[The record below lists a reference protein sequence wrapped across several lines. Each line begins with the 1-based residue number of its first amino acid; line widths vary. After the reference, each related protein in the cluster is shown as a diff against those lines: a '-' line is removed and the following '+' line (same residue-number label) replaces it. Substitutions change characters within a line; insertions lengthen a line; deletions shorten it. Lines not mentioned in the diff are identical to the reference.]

1 MPKLFKKYRMSTAKL
16 FLLVSI
22 FLSGTVQG
30 LFAQSVKLEYN
41 EFDLPNGLHVILHED
56 HSTPIVTVSVMY
68 HVGSKNET
76 PGRTGFAHLFEHLM
90 FEGSDNIPRGEYT
103 RFVEKAGGTL
113 NANTS
118 FDRTYYYEVLP
129 SNQLE
134 LGMWLESER
143 MLHGRVDSIGIAT
156 QKGVV
161 IEEIKQ
167 TEENQPYGSI
177 LRETFGR
184 AFTVHPYHWPIVGS
198 PADLR
203 ASTDEDVINFYKTW
217 YVPNNAVL
225 TIAGDID
232 PKSAKK
238 LANLYFGTIP
248 EGTRPMNRP
257 LQNEPVKTA
266 EIRDTVFDNI
276 QLPAII
282 QAYHVPA
289 MGTKDYY
296 AVSMLNT
303 ILSGGQSSRFNK
315 ALVDEKQLALQAMSI
330 PLPLEHP
337 GITLAFLIPNIGVDL
352 TKLEAA
358 ADEEIIK
365 LQNEL
370 IPAEEFQKLKN
381 KVETEMVNRL
391 AGIEGRAELLA
402 TGYTYYHNTGSVNTD
417 IDNYLKVTPEDIRDA
432 ARKYFTP
439 TNRVVL
445 YYLPKS
451 K

>member
-1 MPKLFKKYRMSTAKL
+1 MILILTGA
-16 FLLVSI
+16 
-22 FLSGTVQG
+22 VQG
-30 LFAQSVKLEYN
+30 LFSQTVKLDYK
-41 EFDLPNGLHVILHED
+41 EFNLPNGLHVILHED

-68 HVGSKNET
+68 HVGSKNEE
-76 PGRTGFAHLFEHLM
+76 PNRTGFAHLFEHLM

-198 PADLR
+198 PDHLR
-203 ASTDEDVINFYKTW
+203 ASTDQDVINFYKTY

-225 TIAGDID
+225 TIAGDIE
-232 PKSAKK
+232 PK
-238 LANLYFGTIP
+238 LAEKLAKEYFGTIP
-248 EGTRPMNRP
+248 IGIKPIIRP

-266 EIRDTVFDNI
+266 EVRDTVYDNI

-289 MGTKDYY
+289 MGSKDYF
-296 AVSMLNT
+296 AVSLLNT
-303 ILSGGQSSRFNK
+303 ILSGGQSSRLNK
-315 ALVDEKQLALQAMSI
+315 SLVDEKQLALQAMAIS
-330 PLPLEHP
+330 LPLEHP
-337 GITLAFLIPNIGVDL
+337 GISLAFLIPNIGVDL
-352 TKLEAA
+352 AKLEAA
-358 ADEEIIK
+358 ADEEIVK
-365 LQNEL
+365 LQKEL
-370 IPAEEFQKLKN
+370 VPEDEFQKLKN
-381 KVETEMVNRL
+381 RVEADMVNRL

-402 TGYTYYHNTGSVNTD
+402 TGYTYFNDAGSVNTD
-417 IDNYLKVTPEDIRDA
+417 IDKYMKVTREDIREA
-432 ARKYFTP
+432 ARKYFTT

-445 YYLPKS
+445 YYLPKN

>member
-1 MPKLFKKYRMSTAKL
+1 MRTIKLPFLIL
-16 FLLVSI
+16 FI
-22 FLSGTVQG
+22 LSGMVQG
-30 LFAQSVKLEYN
+30 LLSQTVKLEYT
-41 EFDLPNGLHVILHED
+41 EFNLPNGLHVILHED
-56 HSTPIVTVSVMY
+56 HSTPIVIVSVMY
-68 HVGSKNET
+68 HVGSKNEQ

-143 MLHGRVDSIGIAT
+143 MLHLKMDSLGIAT

-184 AFTVHPYHWPIVGS
+184 AFTIHPYHWPIVGS
-198 PADLR
+198 PDDLR
-203 ASTDEDVINFYKTW
+203 ASTDQDVIDFYKTY

-225 TIAGDID
+225 TIAGDIN
-232 PKSAKK
+232 PKQAKK
-238 LANLYFGTIP
+238 LAVKYFSAIP
-248 EGTRPMNRP
+248 AGTRPINRP
-257 LQNEPVKTA
+257 LSNEPVKTA
-266 EIRDTVFDNI
+266 GIRDTVLDNI

-282 QAYHVPA
+282 EAYHVPA
-289 MGTKDYY
+289 MGTKDYF

-315 ALVDEKQLALQAMSI
+315 SLVDEQQLAMQAMSI

-337 GITLAFLIPNIGVDL
+337 GITLAFLIPNIGIDL
-352 TKLEAA
+352 LKLEKA
-358 ADEEIIK
+358 ADEEIVK

-370 IPAEEFQKLKN
+370 APEEEFQKLKN
-381 KVETEMVNRL
+381 KVETEMVDRL
-391 AGIEGRAELLA
+391 SGIEGRAELLA
-402 TGYTYYHNTGSVNTD
+402 TGYTYFNNAGSVNSD
-417 IDNYLKVTPEDIRDA
+417 IDNYLKVTREDIREA
-432 ARKYFTP
+432 ARKYFTT

-445 YYLPKS
+445 YYLPKT

>member
-1 MPKLFKKYRMSTAKL
+1 MRTIKLPCLIFL
-16 FLLVSI
+16 FLA
-22 FLSGTVQG
+22 GTIQG
-30 LFAQSVKLEYN
+30 LFPQTVKLEYT
-41 EFDLPNGLHVILHED
+41 EFNLPNGLHVILHED
-56 HSTPIVTVSVMY
+56 HSTPIVAVSVMY
-68 HVGSKNET
+68 HVGSKNEE
-76 PGRTGFAHLFEHLM
+76 PHRTGFAHLFEHLM

-134 LGMWLESER
+134 LGLWLESER

-184 AFTVHPYHWPIVGS
+184 AFKVHTYRWPIVGS
-198 PADLR
+198 PDDLR
-203 ASTDEDVINFYKTW
+203 ASTDKDVINFYKTW

-225 TIAGDID
+225 TIAGDINPD
-232 PKSAKK
+232 QAKK
-238 LANLYFGTIP
+238 LADTYFGTIP
-248 EGTRPMNRP
+248 AGTRPINRP
-257 LQNEPVKTA
+257 LQNEPAKTA
-266 EIRDTVFDNI
+266 EIRDTVYDNI

-315 ALVDEKQLALQAMSI
+315 SLVDEKQLAMQAMSI

-337 GITLAFLIPNIGVDL
+337 GITLALLIPNIGVDL
-352 TKLEAA
+352 KKLEDA
-358 ADEEIIK
+358 ADEEIVK

-370 IPAEEFQKLKN
+370 IPEEEFQKLKN
-381 KVETEMVNRL
+381 QVETEMVNRL
-391 AGIEGRAELLA
+391 VGIEGRAELLA
-402 TGYTYYHNTGSVNTD
+402 TGYTYYNNAGSVNTD
-417 IDNYLKVTPEDIRDA
+417 IDNYLNVTREDIREA
-432 ARKYFTP
+432 ARKYFKT

-445 YYLPKS
+445 YYLPKT

>member
-1 MPKLFKKYRMSTAKL
+1 MRTVK
-16 FLLVSI
+16 LLVLA
-22 FLSGTVQG
+22 FLILVSAVQG
-30 LFAQSVKLEYN
+30 LFSQTVKLDFK
-41 EFDLPNGLHVILHED
+41 EFNLPNGLHVILHED

-68 HVGSKNET
+68 HVGSKNEE

-134 LGMWLESER
+134 LGLWLESER
-143 MLHGRVDSIGIAT
+143 MLHLRVDSIGIAT

-184 AFTVHPYHWPIVGS
+184 AFTIHPYHWPIVGS
-198 PADLR
+198 PDDLR
-203 ASTDEDVINFYKTW
+203 ASTDQDVLNFYQTY
-217 YVPNNAVL
+217 YVPDNAVL
-225 TIAGDID
+225 TIAGDIN
-232 PKSAKK
+232 PK
-238 LANLYFGTIP
+238 LARKLAAKYFGSIP
-248 EGTRPMNRP
+248 IGKRQIIRP
-257 LQNEPVKTA
+257 LQNEPLKTA
-266 EIRDTVFDNI
+266 EIRDTVYDNI

-289 MGTKDYY
+289 MGTREYY
-296 AVSMLNT
+296 AVNMLNT

-315 ALVDEKQLALQAMSI
+315 SLVDEQQLALQAMSI

-337 GITLAFLIPNIGVDL
+337 GITLALLLPNMGIDL
-352 TKLEAA
+352 AKLEAA
-358 ADEEIIK
+358 ADAEIVK

-370 IPAEEFQKLKN
+370 VPDEEFQKLKN
-381 KVETEMVNRL
+381 KVEADMVNRL
-391 AGIEGRAELLA
+391 SGIEGRAELLS
-402 TGYTYYHNTGSVNTD
+402 TGYTYYKNTGSVNTD
-417 IDNYLKVTPEDIRDA
+417 IDNYLNVTREDIREA
-432 ARKYFTP
+432 ARKYFKT

-445 YYLPKS
+445 YYLPKT

>member
-1 MPKLFKKYRMSTAKL
+1 MRTAKL
-16 FLLVSI
+16 PLLV
-22 FLSGTVQG
+22 FLILACAVQG
-30 LFAQSVKLEYN
+30 LFCQTVKLEYE
-41 EFDLPNGLHVILHED
+41 EFNLKNGLHVILHED

-68 HVGSKNET
+68 HVGSKNEE

-118 FDRTYYYEVLP
+118 FDRTFYYEVLP

-134 LGMWLESER
+134 LGLWLESER
-143 MLHGRVDSIGIAT
+143 MLHLRVDSTGIAT

-184 AFTVHPYHWPIVGS
+184 AFTVHPYKSPIVGS

-203 ASTDEDVINFYKTW
+203 ASTDQDVLNFYKTY

-225 TIAGDID
+225 TIAGDIN
-232 PKSAKK
+232 PKQAEK
-238 LANLYFGTIP
+238 LADKYFGTIP
-248 EGTRPMNRP
+248 KGKNPIQRP
-257 LQNEPVKTA
+257 LMNEPAKTA
-266 EIRDTVFDNI
+266 EIRDTVYDNI

-289 MGTKDYY
+289 MGTKEYF
-296 AVSMLNT
+296 AVSMLNS

-315 ALVDEKQLALQAMSI
+315 SLVDDQQLALQAISI

-337 GITLAFLIPNIGVDL
+337 GITLALLLPNMGVDL
-352 TKLEAA
+352 ATLEAA
-358 ADEEIIK
+358 ADKEIVK
-365 LQNEL
+365 LQNDLVPE
-370 IPAEEFQKLKN
+370 EEFQKLKN
-381 KVETEMVNRL
+381 KIEADMVNRL
-391 AGIEGRAELLA
+391 SGIEGRAELLA
-402 TGYTYYHNTGSVNTD
+402 TGYTYYHNAGSVNTD
-417 IDNYLKVTPEDIRDA
+417 IVNYLKVTREDIREA
-432 ARKYFTP
+432 AKKYFKT

-445 YYLPKS
+445 YYLPKT

>member
-1 MPKLFKKYRMSTAKL
+1 MRNIKLTG
-16 FLLVSI
+16 LLLL

-30 LFAQSVKLEYN
+30 LFSQTVKLEFE
-41 EFDLPNGLHVILHED
+41 EFTLSNGLHVILHED

-68 HVGSKNET
+68 HVGSKNEE

-103 RFVEKAGGTL
+103 RYVEKGGGTL

-134 LGMWLESER
+134 LGLWLESER
-143 MLHGRVDSIGIAT
+143 MLHLKMDSLGIAT

-161 IEEIKQ
+161 IEEIKE

-184 AFTVHPYHWPIVGS
+184 AFKVHPYRWPIVGS

-203 ASTDEDVINFYKTW
+203 ASTDQDVVNFYKTY
-217 YVPNNAVL
+217 YVPGNAVL
-225 TIAGDID
+225 TIAGDIN
-232 PKSAKK
+232 PKEVKK
-238 LANLYFGTIP
+238 LAKDYFGSIP
-248 EGTRPMNRP
+248 AGIRPINRP
-257 LQNEPVKTA
+257 LQNEPPQTS

-296 AVSMLNT
+296 AMSLLNT

-315 ALVDEKQLALQAMSI
+315 SLVDEKQLALQAMSI
-330 PLPLEHP
+330 PLPMEHP
-337 GITLAFLIPNIGVDL
+337 GLTLAFLIPNIGVDL
-352 TKLEAA
+352 TRLEAA
-358 ADEEIIK
+358 ADEEIVK

-370 IPAEEFQKLKN
+370 VPEEEFQKLKN
-381 KVETEMVNRL
+381 VVEADMINRL

-402 TGYTYYHNTGSVNTD
+402 TGYTYYKNAGSVNSD
-417 IDNYLKVTPEDIRDA
+417 IDNYLKVTREDIRDVA
-432 ARKYFTP
+432 KKYFT
-439 TNRVVL
+439 TANRVVL
-445 YYLPKS
+445 YYLPKTN
-451 K
+451 

>member
-1 MPKLFKKYRMSTAKL
+1 MRTVKLPCL
-16 FLLVSI
+16 IFLL
-22 FLSGTVQG
+22 LAGTVQG
-30 LFAQSVKLEYN
+30 LFSQTVKLEYK
-41 EFDLPNGLHVILHED
+41 EFNLPNGLHVILHED
-56 HSTPIVTVSVMY
+56 HSTPIVDVSVMY
-68 HVGSKNET
+68 HVGSKNEE
-76 PGRTGFAHLFEHLM
+76 PHRTGFAHLFEHLM

-134 LGMWLESER
+134 LGLWLESER

-184 AFTVHPYHWPIVGS
+184 AFKVHPYRWPIVGS
-198 PADLR
+198 PDDLR
-203 ASTDEDVINFYKTW
+203 ASTDKDVINFYKTW

-225 TIAGDID
+225 TIAGDIN
-232 PKSAKK
+232 PKKAKK
-238 LANLYFGTIP
+238 LADMYFGTIP
-248 EGTRPMNRP
+248 AGTRPINRP
-257 LQNEPVKTA
+257 VQNEPAKTT
-266 EIRDTVFDNI
+266 EIRDTVYDNI

-315 ALVDEKQLALQAMSI
+315 SLVDEKQLAMQAMSF

-337 GITLAFLIPNIGVDL
+337 GITLALLIPNIGVDL

-358 ADEEIIK
+358 ADEEIVK

-370 IPAEEFQKLKN
+370 IPGEEFQKLKN
-381 KVETEMVNRL
+381 QVETDMVNRL

-402 TGYTYYHNTGSVNTD
+402 TGYTYYNNTGSVNTD
-417 IDNYLKVTPEDIRDA
+417 IDNYLKVTREDIREA
-432 ARKYFTP
+432 ARKYFKT

-445 YYLPKS
+445 YYLPKT

>member
-1 MPKLFKKYRMSTAKL
+1 MRTTKLH
-16 FLLVSI
+16 LLI
-22 FLSGTVQG
+22 LCILSFAAQG
-30 LFAQSVKLEYN
+30 LFSQSVKLEYE

-56 HSTPIVTVSVMY
+56 HSTPIVIVSIMY
-68 HVGSKNET
+68 HVGSKNEK

-113 NANTS
+113 NASTS

-129 SNQLE
+129 ANQLE
-134 LGMWLESER
+134 LGLWLESER
-143 MLHGRVDSIGIAT
+143 MLHLKMDSLGIAT

-184 AFTVHPYHWPIVGS
+184 AYTRHPYQWPIVGS
-198 PADLR
+198 PDDLR
-203 ASTDEDVINFYKTW
+203 ASTDQDVKDFYKTF
-217 YVPNNAVL
+217 YVPDNAVL
-225 TIAGDID
+225 TIAGDVS
-232 PKSAKK
+232 PKQAKK
-238 LANLYFGTIP
+238 LAKKYFGSIP
-248 EGTRPMNRP
+248 AGSNLINRP
-257 LQNEPVKTA
+257 LQNEPLKVA
-266 EIRDTVFDNI
+266 EIRDTVYDNI

-289 MGTKDYY
+289 MGSEDYY
-296 AVSMLNT
+296 AVSLLNT
-303 ILSGGQSSRFNK
+303 ILSGGQSSRLNK
-315 ALVDEKQLALQAMSI
+315 ALVDEKQLALQAVSV

-337 GITLAFLIPNIGVDL
+337 GLTLALLIPNIGVDL
-352 TKLEAA
+352 TVLEAA
-358 ADEEIIK
+358 ADEEIAK
-365 LQNEL
+365 LQNDLVPE
-370 IPAEEFQKLKN
+370 EEFQKLKN
-381 KVETEMVNRL
+381 AVEANMVNRL

-402 TGYTYYHNTGSVNTD
+402 TGYTYFNNTGSVNTD
-417 IDNYLKVTPEDIRDA
+417 IDNYMKVTREDIREV
-432 ARKYFTP
+432 ARKYFKT

>member
-1 MPKLFKKYRMSTAKL
+1 MRTVKFP
-16 FLLVSI
+16 FLLI
-22 FLSGTVQG
+22 LILAGAVQG
-30 LFAQSVKLEYN
+30 LFAQTVKLDFT

-56 HSTPIVTVSVMY
+56 HSTPIAVVSVMY
-68 HVGSKNET
+68 HVGSKNEE
-76 PGRTGFAHLFEHLM
+76 PNRTGFAHLFEHLM

-129 SNQLE
+129 ANQLE

-198 PADLR
+198 PDHLR
-203 ASTDEDVINFYKTW
+203 ASTDQDVINFYKTY
-217 YVPNNAVL
+217 YVPDNAVL
-225 TIAGDID
+225 TIAGDIN
-232 PKSAKK
+232 PKQAKEF
-238 LANLYFGTIP
+238 ANLYFGTIP
-248 EGTRPMNRP
+248 KGKGQINRP

-282 QAYHVPA
+282 QAYHIPA
-289 MGTKDYY
+289 MGTPDYY

-303 ILSGGQSSRFNK
+303 ILSDGQSSRFNK
-315 ALVDEKQLALQAMSI
+315 SLVDEKQLALQAMSI
-330 PLPLEHP
+330 SLPLEHP
-337 GITLAFLIPNIGVDL
+337 GITLALLIPNIGVDL
-352 TKLEAA
+352 TKLESA
-358 ADEEIIK
+358 ADAEIAQ
-365 LQNEL
+365 LQKEL
-370 IPAEEFQKLKN
+370 VPDEEFQKLKN
-381 KVETEMVNRL
+381 KIETDMVSRL
-391 AGIEGRAELLA
+391 ATIEGRAELLA
-402 TGYTYYHNTGSVNTD
+402 TGYTYYHDAGSANTD
-417 IDNYLKVTPEDIRDA
+417 INNYMKVTREDIRDA
-432 ARKYFTP
+432 ARKYFKP

-445 YYLPKS
+445 YYLPKT

>member
-1 MPKLFKKYRMSTAKL
+1 MRNIKLSCL
-16 FLLVSI
+16 IILI
-22 FLSGTVQG
+22 LSGVFQG
-30 LFAQSVKLEYN
+30 LFSQTVKLEYK
-41 EFDLPNGLHVILHED
+41 EFNLPNGLHVILHED
-56 HSTPIVTVSVMY
+56 HSTPIVIVSVMY
-68 HVGSKNET
+68 HVGSKNEE
-76 PGRTGFAHLFEHLM
+76 PNRTGFAHLFEHLM

-129 SNQLE
+129 ANQLE

-184 AFTVHPYHWPIVGS
+184 AFKVHPYSHPIVGS
-198 PADLR
+198 PDDLR
-203 ASTDEDVINFYKTW
+203 ASTDQDVINFYKTY

-232 PKSAKK
+232 PKLAEK
-238 LANLYFGTIP
+238 LAATYFGTIP
-248 EGTRPMNRP
+248 AGVKPVIRP

-266 EIRDTVFDNI
+266 EIRDTVYDNI

-296 AVSMLNT
+296 AVSLLNT
-303 ILSGGQSSRFNK
+303 ILSGGQSSRLNK
-315 ALVDEKQLALQAMSI
+315 SLVDEKQLALQAMAIS
-330 PLPLEHP
+330 LPLEHP
-337 GITLAFLIPNIGVDL
+337 GISLAFLIPNIGIDL

-358 ADEEIIK
+358 ADEEIVK
-365 LQNEL
+365 LQQEL
-370 IPAEEFQKLKN
+370 VPMEEFQKLKN
-381 KVETEMVNRL
+381 RIEADMVNRL
-391 AGIEGRAELLA
+391 GGIEGRAELLA
-402 TGYTYYHNTGSVNTD
+402 TGYTYYNNTGSVNTE
-417 IDNYLKVTPEDIRDA
+417 IDNYMKVTREDIREA
-432 ARKYFTP
+432 ARKYFIT

-445 YYLPKS
+445 YYLPK
-451 K
+451 KK

>member
-1 MPKLFKKYRMSTAKL
+1 MRTTKLH
-16 FLLVSI
+16 LLI
-22 FLSGTVQG
+22 LCILSFTVQG
-30 LFAQSVKLEYN
+30 LFSQSVKLDYE

-56 HSTPIVTVSVMY
+56 HSTPIVIVSIMY
-68 HVGSKNET
+68 HVGSKNEK

-90 FEGSDNIPRGEYT
+90 FEGSENIPRGEYT

-129 SNQLE
+129 ANQLE
-134 LGMWLESER
+134 MGLWLESER
-143 MLHGRVDSIGIAT
+143 MLHLKMDSLGIAT

-184 AFTVHPYHWPIVGS
+184 AFTIHPYQWPIVGS
-198 PADLR
+198 PDDLR
-203 ASTDEDVINFYKTW
+203 ASTDQDVKDFHKTFYA
-217 YVPNNAVL
+217 PDNAVL
-225 TIAGDID
+225 TIAGDIN
-232 PKSAKK
+232 PKQAKK
-238 LANLYFGTIP
+238 LAKKYFGSIPKGTI
-248 EGTRPMNRP
+248 EIIRP
-257 LQNEPVKTA
+257 LQNEPLKIA
-266 EIRDTVFDNI
+266 EIRDTVYDNI
-276 QLPAII
+276 QLPAIM

-289 MGTKDYY
+289 MGTEDYY
-296 AVSMLNT
+296 AVSLLNT
-303 ILSGGQSSRFNK
+303 ILSGGQSSRLNK
-315 ALVDEKQLALQAMSI
+315 ALVDEKQLALQAVSV

-337 GITLAFLIPNIGVDL
+337 GLTLALLIPNIGVDL

-358 ADEEIIK
+358 ADEEIAR

-370 IPAEEFQKLKN
+370 VPEEEFQKLKN
-381 KVETEMVNRL
+381 TVEANMINRL
-391 AGIEGRAELLA
+391 SGIEGRAELLA
-402 TGYTYYHNTGSVNTD
+402 TGYTYYNNTGSVNTD
-417 IDNYLKVTPEDIRDA
+417 IDKYMKVSREDIREA
-432 ARKYFTP
+432 ARKYFKT

>member
-1 MPKLFKKYRMSTAKL
+1 MVLILA
-16 FLLVSI
+16 
-22 FLSGTVQG
+22 GAVQG
-30 LFAQSVKLEYN
+30 LFAQTVKLEYK
-41 EFDLPNGLHVILHED
+41 EFNLPNGLHVILHED
-56 HSTPIVTVSVMY
+56 HSTPIVAVSVMY
-68 HVGSKNET
+68 HVGSKNEEPT
-76 PGRTGFAHLFEHLM
+76 RTGFAHLFEHLM

-129 SNQLE
+129 ANQLE

-177 LRETFGR
+177 LRETFKR
-184 AFTVHPYHWPIVGS
+184 AFTVHPYHSPIVGS
-198 PADLR
+198 PDHLR
-203 ASTDEDVINFYKTW
+203 ASTDQDVINFYKTY

-225 TIAGDID
+225 TIAGDIN
-232 PKSAKK
+232 PKQAQK
-238 LANLYFGTIP
+238 LAEDYFGTIP
-248 EGTRPMNRP
+248 AGKKPIVRP

-266 EIRDTVFDNI
+266 EIRDTVYDNI

-289 MGTKDYY
+289 MGTKDYF
-296 AVSMLNT
+296 AVSLLNT

-315 ALVDEKQLALQAMSI
+315 SLVDEKQLAMQAMSI

-337 GITLAFLIPNIGVDL
+337 GISLAFLIPNIGIDL
-352 TKLEAA
+352 GKLEAA
-358 ADEEIIK
+358 ADEEIVK
-365 LQNEL
+365 LQNDLVPE
-370 IPAEEFQKLKN
+370 EEFQKLKN
-381 KVETEMVNRL
+381 RVESEMVNRL

-402 TGYTYYHNTGSVNTD
+402 TGYTYFHDAGSVNTD
-417 IDNYLKVTPEDIRDA
+417 IDNYMKVTREDIRNA
-432 ARKYFTP
+432 ARKYFTK

-445 YYLPKS
+445 YYLPK
-451 K
+451 KK

>member
-1 MPKLFKKYRMSTAKL
+1 MRTIKLPCL
-16 FLLVSI
+16 I
-22 FLSGTVQG
+22 FLILAGTVQG
-30 LFAQSVKLEYN
+30 LFSQTVKLEYT
-41 EFDLPNGLHVILHED
+41 EFNLPNGLHVILHED
-56 HSTPIVTVSVMY
+56 HSTPIIAVSVMY
-68 HVGSKNET
+68 HVGSKNEE
-76 PGRTGFAHLFEHLM
+76 PHRTGFAHLFEHLM

-118 FDRTYYYEVLP
+118 FDRTYYYEILP

-134 LGMWLESER
+134 LGLWLESER

-184 AFTVHPYHWPIVGS
+184 AFKVHTYRWPIVGS
-198 PADLR
+198 PDDLR
-203 ASTDEDVINFYKTW
+203 ASTDNDVINFYKTW

-225 TIAGDID
+225 TIAGDINPD
-232 PKSAKK
+232 QAKK
-238 LANLYFGTIP
+238 LADTYFGTIP
-248 EGTRPMNRP
+248 AGTRPINRP
-257 LQNEPVKTA
+257 LENEPAKTA
-266 EIRDTVFDNI
+266 EIRDTVYDNI

-315 ALVDEKQLALQAMSI
+315 SLVDEKQLAMQAMSI

-337 GITLAFLIPNIGVDL
+337 GITLALLIPNIGVDL
-352 TKLEAA
+352 KKLEDA
-358 ADEEIIK
+358 ADEEIVK
-365 LQNEL
+365 LQDEL
-370 IPAEEFQKLKN
+370 IPEEEFQKLKN
-381 KVETEMVNRL
+381 QVETEMVNRL
-391 AGIEGRAELLA
+391 TGIEGRAELLA
-402 TGYTYYHNTGSVNTD
+402 TGYTYYNNAGSVNTD
-417 IDNYLKVTPEDIRDA
+417 IDNYLKVTREDIREA
-432 ARKYFTP
+432 ARKYFKT

-445 YYLPKS
+445 YYLPKT

>member
-1 MPKLFKKYRMSTAKL
+1 
-16 FLLVSI
+16 V
-22 FLSGTVQG
+22 V
-30 LFAQSVKLEYN
+30 
-41 EFDLPNGLHVILHED
+41 
-56 HSTPIVTVSVMY
+56 VSVMY
-68 HVGSKNET
+68 HVGSKNEE
-76 PGRTGFAHLFEHLM
+76 PNRTGFAHLFEHLM

-143 MLHGRVDSIGIAT
+143 MLHLKMDSLGIAT

-184 AFTVHPYHWPIVGS
+184 AYTVHPYRWPIVGS
-198 PADLR
+198 PADLK
-203 ASTDEDVINFYKTW
+203 ASTDQDVINFYKTY
-217 YVPNNAVL
+217 YVPGNAVL

-232 PKSAKK
+232 LKLAKK
-238 LANLYFGTIP
+238 LADKYFGTIP
-248 EGTRPMNRP
+248 AGSRPITRP
-257 LQNEPVKTA
+257 LQNEPLKTA
-266 EIRDTVFDNI
+266 EIRDTVYDNI

-289 MGTKDYY
+289 MGTKEYY

-303 ILSGGQSSRFNK
+303 ILSGGQSSRLNK
-315 ALVDEKQLALQAMSI
+315 SLVDEKQLALQAMSI

-337 GITLAFLIPNIGVDL
+337 GITLAFLLPNMGVDL
-352 TKLEAA
+352 AKLEAA
-358 ADEEIIK
+358 ADEVIAK
-365 LQNEL
+365 LQNDLVPE
-370 IPAEEFQKLKN
+370 PEFQKLKN
-381 KVETEMVNRL
+381 KIETEMVDRL

-402 TGYTYYHNTGSVNTD
+402 TGYTYYNSTGSVNTD
-417 IDNYLKVTPEDIRDA
+417 IDNYLKVTREDIREA
-432 ARKYFTP
+432 ARKYFTKN
-439 TNRVVL
+439 NRVVL
-445 YYLPKS
+445 YYLPKTN
-451 K
+451 

>member
-1 MPKLFKKYRMSTAKL
+1 MRTVKFQT
-16 FLLVSI
+16 LV
-22 FLSGTVQG
+22 FLSLFMVIQG
-30 LFAQSVKLEYN
+30 SFSQTVKLDYK
-41 EFDLPNGLHVILHED
+41 EFNLPNGLHVILHED

-68 HVGSKNET
+68 HVGSKNEL

-90 FEGSDNIPRGEYT
+90 FEGSENIPRGEYT

-134 LGMWLESER
+134 LGLWLESER

-161 IEEIKQ
+161 IEEIKE

-198 PADLR
+198 PDDLR
-203 ASTDEDVINFYKTW
+203 ASTDQDVINFYKTY

-225 TIAGDID
+225 TIAGDIT

-238 LANLYFGTIP
+238 LAAKYFASIPAGTLHI
-248 EGTRPMNRP
+248 NRP
-257 LQNEPVKTA
+257 DQNEPVKTA
-266 EIRDTVFDNI
+266 EIRDTVYDNI

-289 MGTKDYY
+289 MGTHDYF

-303 ILSGGQSSRFNK
+303 ILSGGQSSRLNK
-315 ALVDEKQLALQAMSI
+315 SLVDEQQLAMQAMAIS
-330 PLPLEHP
+330 LPLEHP
-337 GITLAFLIPNIGVDL
+337 GISLAFLIPNIGVDL
-352 TKLEAA
+352 SKLEAA
-358 ADEEIIK
+358 ADKEIVK
-365 LQNEL
+365 LQTEL
-370 IPAEEFQKLKN
+370 VPEDEFMKLKN
-381 KVETEMVNRL
+381 KIESDMVNRL
-391 AGIEGRAELLA
+391 GTIESRAELLA
-402 TGYTYYHNTGSVNTD
+402 TGYTYYKNTGSVNTD
-417 IDNYLKVTPEDIRDA
+417 IDNFMKVTREDIREA
-432 ARKYFTP
+432 ARKYFQT

-445 YYLPKS
+445 YYLPK